1 MENFDRSAEED
12 ARLGVSAVAPEEAA
26 AGTGVG
32 AVSNDSSA
40 AVPPPSKLPRLSGH
54 SILTGDAGSPAV
66 SSPTA
71 GAGADAE
78 PEPHDLF
85 TFQAICPRCS
95 QKSVFFSFIHLPT
108 HTPSYAI
115 FSYSY
120 ANYAAFMLNENDCL
134 CIILLR

>member
-26 AGTGVG
+26 AGTGV
-32 AVSNDSSA
+32 ASTDSSA

-54 SILTGDAGSPAV
+54 SIFTAVSGDAGSPAV
-66 SSPTA
+66 STSTA

-78 PEPHDLF
+78 SEPHDLF
-85 TFQAICPRCS
+85 TFQAVCPRCA
-95 QKSVFFSFIHLPT
+95 QKSVSFSFIHSPT

-115 FSYSY
+115 LLLCY
-120 ANYAAFMLNENDCL
+120 YAAFMPNENDCL
-134 CIILLR
+134 